1 MPNDDKQLIDLL
13 GKIDKK
19 LDASSEGKANLDKT
33 LEKVLFQMER
43 IEDEQKNLYVEQ
55 TKAVGLLN
63 DPTNGLVVRVN
74 KIEDTLKRMT
84 EEVSPSDPNTKKHKI
99 QRELLVDSIQQSYDT
114 MKNNIVDL
122 VEWKESNEEAMKQFQ
137 SFKSW
142 KENITKIFWIISTT
156 MLGLLA
162 KTIYEFIISVRH
174 H

>member
-1 MPNDDKQLIDLL
+1 MSKEEEARNKKQ
-13 GKIDKK
+13 GK
-19 LDASSEGKANLDKT
+19 
-33 LEKVLFQMER
+33 
-43 IEDEQKNLYVEQ
+43 
-55 TKAVGLLN
+55 
-63 DPTNGLVVRVN
+63 
-74 KIEDTLKRMT
+74 
-84 EEVSPSDPNTKKHKI
+84 KKHKI

-114 MKNNIVDL
+114 MKNNVVDL